1 MGRKQTNT
9 VEYFPHYANASDK
22 DTLTILENYFG
33 NDGYAFWF
41 KILEKLCSS
50 EGHYIDCNN
59 VIKWQCFVAKT
70 NITVEIA
77 NSMVEKLV
85 ELGAIDKELWQHKV
99 IWCQKFV
106 DNIEEVYHNRKR
118 TVPLKPNYININV
131 LQNNNYG
138 NLPVEMPV
146 STPNL
151 PVEMPVST
159 PNLPVEIPI
168 STPRSTQSKVEYSR
182 VKKSRVEKS
191 SSGITQEY
199 LNTLQETF
207 PQINIELQLQKFKIY
222 NKNKHVDLTDTLF
235 FTWCELAE
243 EYRKQHNNGNQGSD
257 ADQDRYIKGKYGH
270 VVKR

>member
-33 NDGYAFWF
+33 NDGYSFWF

-59 VIKWQCFVAKT
+59 AIKWQCFVSKSH
-70 NITVEIA
+70 ITLEKA
-77 NSMVEKLV
+77 NSIVEKLI
-85 ELGAIDKELWQHKV
+85 ELGALDTELWQHKV

-118 TVPLKPNYININV
+118 TVPLKPTYITKSI
-131 LQNNNYG
+131 LQENNYS
-138 NLPVEMPV
+138 NLPVEIPI
-146 STPNL
+146 T
-151 PVEMPVST
+151 T

-168 STPRSTQSKVEYSR
+168 STPCSTQSKVEYSR
-182 VKKSRVEKS
+182 VKKSKVEKS
-191 SSGITQEY
+191 SSGITQDY
-199 LNTLQETF
+199 INTLQTTF
-207 PQINIELQLQKFKIY
+207 PQIKIELQLQKFKIY
-222 NKNKHVDLTDTLF
+222 NKNKNIDLANIETLF

-243 EYRKQHNNGNQGSD
+243 EYRQQHNNGNQGNEN
-257 ADQDRYIKGKYGH
+257 DQDKYIKGKYGH